1 MRLSLGI
8 SSCPNDTFIFD
19 ALIHGK
25 VDTEGLTF
33 DVCMTDVED
42 LNMKACEH
50 SIQVTKL
57 SFHAFAW
64 VAENYTLLNSGSAL
78 GRKNGPLL
86 ISKNV
91 RNTGDINE
99 LRIAIPGKYTTANL
113 LFSIFFPEA
122 SNKQEFIFSD
132 IEGALLNNEVDAG
145 VIIHENRF
153 TFEKRGLVKL
163 ADLGDLWESRTGFPI
178 PLGGIAVDNSLPL
191 SIQQT
196 VDRVLKRSVR
206 YAREFPGSSSEF
218 VIKNAQELEMDIIR
232 KHIDLY
238 VNDFT
243 EDLGETG
250 KEAIR
255 VLYQIAGEKRVIP
268 YLSGNYF
275 LKQ

>member
-42 LNMKACEH
+42 LNRKAAER
-50 SIQVTKL
+50 SVQITKL
-57 SFHAFAW
+57 SFHAFSY
-64 VAENYTLLNSGSAL
+64 VAENFTLLNSGSAL

-86 ISKNV
+86 ISKNA
-91 RNTGDINE
+91 RNTDDINA

-122 SNKQEFIFSD
+122 LHKQEFIFSD
-132 IEGALLNNEVDAG
+132 IEGALLNNEADAG

-163 ADLGDLWESRTGFPI
+163 ADLGDLWESKTGFPI

-191 SIQQT
+191 SIQQS

-206 YAREFPGSSSEF
+206 YALQFPDSSSDF
-218 VIKNAQELEMDIIR
+218 VKKNARELEMDIIR

-238 VNDFT
+238 VNNFT

-268 YLSGNYF
+268 VLSGNYF

>member
-25 VDTEGLTF
+25 VDNEGLTF

-42 LNMKACEH
+42 LNRKAAER
-50 SIQVTKL
+50 SIQITKL
-57 SFHAFAW
+57 SFHAFSY
-64 VAENYTLLNSGSAL
+64 VSENYTLLNSGSAL

-91 RNTGDINE
+91 RNTEDINA

-122 SNKQEFIFSD
+122 LHKQEFIFSD
-132 IEGALLNNEVDAG
+132 IEGALLNNEADAG

-163 ADLGDLWESRTGFPI
+163 ADLGDLWESKTGFPI

-191 SIQQT
+191 SIQQK

-206 YAREFPGSSSEF
+206 YAIEFPDSSADF
-218 VIKNAQELEMDIIR
+218 VKKNARELEMDIIR
-232 KHIDLY
+232 KHIELY
-238 VNDFT
+238 VNNFT

-268 YLSGNYF
+268 VLSGNYF